1 MAVALVVFRS
11 PIAAEFR
18 NRVAQLGRL
27 EEWWASPERMPLAVY
42 GRRRVGK
49 SWLLRRFADGKPAV
63 VLVAERLTAGA
74 QLDRFAATLEPLLGV
89 RPQLDDVPSLFR
101 AFYRA
106 GQRERLLVVL
116 DEFPWLLPA
125 SEDEAMRTLSAL
137 AAVLEE
143 ERDRSQLKLV
153 LCGSLVAQM
162 EALFAERHPLHGRLV
177 RFELR
182 PFDFTDARQLL
193 AGHDPIEQ
201 FQRFA
206 IAGGM
211 PRYLAA
217 LSAGNLRQAV
227 CRQVLDRD
235 GPLWDEARAI
245 LGQELRQPA
254 VYFAIL
260 EQLAGGDKELGKL
273 TNATRLPGAT
283 VSRYLA
289 TLAELR
295 IVSRRLPLGAP
306 ATARVGHWRLD
317 DAFLRFWFRFVFP
330 YQAEAGGGLPG
341 GGPLRHRG
349 GPGARPGRR
358 TDLRGVV
365 PCRSPAAGRRH
376 PGRGLVGTGAARV
389 SPGWHP
395 DQRRDRHRRHS
406 PGARHRGGG
415 GEVDGTADGRRCA
428 ARPRRAQGAGACPG
442 GVHAGCSTPRPLV
455 QPLRLHRR
463 ARRRSG
469 DPGPRQPRRRAG
481 VARCGAIAPIGLA
494 GAWPW

>member
-1 MAVALVVFRS
+1 MFRS
-11 PIAAEFR
+11 PIAAAFR
-18 NRVAQLGRL
+18 NRVAELGRL

-106 GQRERLLVVL
+106 GQREQLLVVV

-125 SEDEAMRTLSAL
+125 SEEEATRTLSAL

-177 RFELR
+177 RFEVR

-193 AGHDPIEQ
+193 ADHDPVEQ

-260 EQLAGGDKELGKL
+260 EQLAGGDKELGEL

-283 VSRYLA
+283 LSRYLA

-306 ATARVGHWRLD
+306 ATARVGHWRLG

-330 YQAEAGGGLPG
+330 YQPELEAGLRAGDLYDTEVAPVLGHVVAPTFEEWCRAEARRLGVATQVGAWWGPARHASRRAGTRTSEEIDIVGTVRGRVTVVGEAKWTARPMDAGVLHALDEHKLPALAKAG
-341 GGPLRHRG
+341 FTL
-349 GPGARPGRR
+349 GARPHVRLYSRSGY
-358 TDLRGVV
+358 TD
-365 PCRSPAAGRRH
+365 
-376 PGRGLVGTGAARV
+376 GLVAAAATR
-389 SPGWHP
+389 
-395 DQRRDRHRRHS
+395 
-406 PGARHRGGG
+406 
-415 GEVDGTADGRRCA
+415 GEVSLVDVPASLA
-428 ARPRRAQGAGACPG
+428 AEG
-442 GVHAGCSTPRPLV
+442 
-455 QPLRLHRR
+455 
-463 ARRRSG
+463 
-469 DPGPRQPRRRAG
+469 
-481 VARCGAIAPIGLA
+481 
-494 GAWPW
+494 